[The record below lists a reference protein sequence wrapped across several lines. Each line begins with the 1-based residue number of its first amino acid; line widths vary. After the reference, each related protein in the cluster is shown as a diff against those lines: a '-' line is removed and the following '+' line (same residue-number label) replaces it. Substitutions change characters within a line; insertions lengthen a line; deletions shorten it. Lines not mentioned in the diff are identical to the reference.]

1 MTLKDRI
8 TKVARAC
15 VPLEERVAFPNDD
28 EDLFDAIVDL
38 RTGLAILADLEEEL
52 IGRDGE
58 GD

>member
-8 TKVARAC
+8 TKAARAC

-38 RTGLAILADLEEEL
+38 RTPSPSSRIL
-52 IGRDGE
+52 RRN
-58 GD
+58 